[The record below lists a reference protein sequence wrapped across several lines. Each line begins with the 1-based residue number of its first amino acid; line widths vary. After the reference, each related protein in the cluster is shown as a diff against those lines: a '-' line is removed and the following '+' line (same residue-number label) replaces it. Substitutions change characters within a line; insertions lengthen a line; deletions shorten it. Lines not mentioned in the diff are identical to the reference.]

1 MCEQALSALFTIS
14 SKPDILATDLIR
26 EKTMMTFGKP
36 EEEDSILSLEQ
47 SSRVVSL
54 SQLLFIVGQ
63 VAIKTLVYLEKCEA
77 EFKKRKIEAETR
89 NGKVKTKV
97 QM

>member
-1 MCEQALSALFTIS
+1 
-14 SKPDILATDLIR
+14 
-26 EKTMMTFGKP
+26 
-36 EEEDSILSLEQ
+36 
-47 SSRVVSL
+47 SRVVSL

-89 NGKVKTKV
+89 NGKVKNQGADVSNTTQDNGGDKELE
-97 QM
+97 MIGGTNE